1 MQESE
6 ILIMTTKTKSN
17 TVTIS
22 KRTLDILKNFA
33 SINSGLL
40 VNEGS
45 TLNTLSS
52 TKNILAEAKVDEVF
66 SKQFA
71 IWDLNKFLG
80 TVSLFKDPEFEFEDN
95 YITVRSQGGKAS
107 IRYYY
112 CDPRLVTSTNK
123 KITMPSPV
131 VKFDLTAK
139 DFSEVI
145 KAASVLQV
153 GHLCVRSSEDG
164 KKIELAATDKGDVT
178 SNFYSLV
185 VGENESGASFEFIF
199 DVDNLKILPGDYS
212 VAISE
217 KVVSSFT
224 NKNEPLTYWIALN
237 ADSTYEA

>member
-6 ILIMTTKTKSN
+6 TLIMTTTKTKTNSI
-17 TVTIS
+17 TVS

-33 SINSGLL
+33 SINAGIL
-40 VNEGS
+40 VNEGN

-52 TKNILAEAKVDEVF
+52 TKNILAEAKVNETF
-66 SKQFA
+66 PKSFA

-80 TVSLFKDPEFEFEDN
+80 TVSLFKDPEFVFDEN
-95 YITVRSQGGKAS
+95 YITISSGKS
-107 IRYYY
+107 SVRYYY
-112 CDPRLVTSTNK
+112 CDPKLVTSTNK
-123 KITMPSPV
+123 KIAMPKPV
-131 VKFDLTAK
+131 VKFDLPAK
-139 DFSEVI
+139 DFNDI
-145 KAASVLQV
+145 IRAASVLQV
-153 GHLCVRSSEDG
+153 GQMCVRSSSDG
-164 KKIELAATDKGDVT
+164 SRIELAAVDKGDVT
-178 SNFYSLV
+178 SNYYSLD
-185 VGENESGASFEFIF
+185 VGENESGATFEFIF

>member
-6 ILIMTTKTKSN
+6 TLIMTTTKTKSN
-17 TVTIS
+17 SITVS

-33 SINSGLL
+33 AINAGIL
-40 VNEGS
+40 VNEGN

-52 TKNILAEAKVDEVF
+52 TKNILAEAKVNETF
-66 SKQFA
+66 PKSFA

-80 TVSLFKDPEFEFEDN
+80 TVSLFKDPEFVFDEN
-95 YITVRSQGGKAS
+95 YITISSGKS
-107 IRYYY
+107 SVRYYY
-112 CDPRLVTSTNK
+112 CDPKLVTSTNK
-123 KITMPSPV
+123 KIAMPKPV
-131 VKFDLTAK
+131 VKFDLSAK
-139 DFSEVI
+139 DFSDI
-145 KAASVLQV
+145 IRAASVLQV
-153 GHLCVRSSEDG
+153 GQMCVRSSSDG
-164 KKIELAATDKGDVT
+164 SRIELAAVDKGDVT
-178 SNFYSLV
+178 SNYYSLD
-185 VGENESGASFEFIF
+185 VGENDSGATFEFIF